1 MIDAMSPEA
10 AAQRIG
16 ETLDRMKADG
26 VHLQN
31 ILEAFRGLLVE
42 QARLKAEL
50 PADAFDKIE
59 VPDREKFTK
68 GVPLTCREKLIAI
81 GGMWKMGADRLI
93 PPMKEGFPKIREA
106 LERLQSE
113 IKTGNFDP
121 NFHAAEALEDLN
133 KGSLETAT
141 ESTPEQR
148 AVKFA
153 LIHISRP
160 FVVKRAETFKP
171 FTDGLLWERGY
182 CPVCGSLPELSIL
195 REKEGRR
202 WLKCSFCGHEW
213 PFMRVVCPCCETR
226 EGGYAEILFVEER
239 EHERLDLC
247 LHCRKYVAELDLRA
261 AAKEPALDVAGL
273 GLLHLDVLAQQKGFQ
288 PMGGIWWSV
297 L

>member
-1 MIDAMSPEA
+1 MSDAMSPEA
-10 AAQRIG
+10 AAETIG
-16 ETLDRMKADG
+16 EALDRIQADG
-26 VHLQN
+26 VHLDN

-50 PADAFDKIE
+50 PADGFDKID
-59 VPDREKFTK
+59 VSDRERFGK
-68 GVPLTCREKLIAI
+68 GAPLTCREKLIII
-81 GGMWKMGADRLI
+81 GEMWKMGAERLI

-106 LERLQSE
+106 LERLQSA
-113 IKTGNFDP
+113 ITIGSFDP
-121 NFHAAEALEDLN
+121 DVYAPEALENLN
-133 KGSLETAT
+133 QGDLETVA
-141 ESTPEQR
+141 ESTPEQGI
-148 AVKFA
+148 VKFA

-160 FVVKRAETFKP
+160 FVAKRAETLKP
-171 FTDGLLWERGY
+171 FMDGLLWEKGY

-202 WLKCSFCGHEW
+202 WLRCGFCCHEW
-213 PFMRVVCPCCETR
+213 RFMRMACPCCETQK
-226 EGGYAEILFVEER
+226 EGNAEILFIEGR

-261 AAKEPALDVAGL
+261 AVKEPALDVAGL
-273 GLLHLDVLAQQKGFQ
+273 GLLHLDVLAKQKGFQ

>member
-1 MIDAMSPEA
+1 MSDAMSPEA
-10 AAQRIG
+10 AAERIG
-16 ETLDRMKADG
+16 EALDRMKADG
-26 VHLQN
+26 GHLEN

-50 PADAFDKIE
+50 PTDAFVKID
-59 VPDREKFTK
+59 VSDRERFGK
-68 GVPLTCREKLIAI
+68 GAPLTCREKLISI
-81 GGMWKMGADRLI
+81 GEMWKMGAERLI

-106 LERLQSE
+106 LERLQSA
-113 IKTGNFDP
+113 ITIGSFDP
-121 NFHAAEALEDLN
+121 DVYAPEVLEDLN
-133 KGSLETAT
+133 QGDLETVA
-141 ESTPEQR
+141 ESTPEQGI
-148 AVKFA
+148 VKFA

-160 FVVKRAETFKP
+160 FVAKRAETLKP
-171 FTDGLLWERGY
+171 FMDGLLWEKGY

-202 WLKCSFCGHEW
+202 WLKCGFCGHEW
-213 PFMRVVCPCCETR
+213 PFMRMACPCCETQE
-226 EGGYAEILFVEER
+226 EGNAEILFIEER

-261 AAKEPALDVAGL
+261 AVKEPALDVAGL

>member
-1 MIDAMSPEA
+1 MSPEA
-10 AAQRIG
+10 AAERIG
-16 ETLDRMKADG
+16 QTLDRMKADG
-26 VHLQN
+26 RHLEN
-31 ILEAFRGLLVE
+31 ILEAFRRLLVE

-50 PADAFDKIE
+50 SADAFDRID
-59 VPDREKFTK
+59 VSDSEKFVK
-68 GVPLTCREKLIAI
+68 GVPLTCREKLIGI
-81 GGMWKMGADRLI
+81 GGMWKMGAERLI

-106 LERLQSE
+106 LERLQSKINTE
-113 IKTGNFDP
+113 NFDP
-121 NFHAAEALEDLN
+121 TFHAAEALEDLN
-133 KGSLETAT
+133 RGSLETAT

-171 FTDGLLWERGY
+171 FMDGLLWEKGY

-213 PFMRVVCPCCETR
+213 TFMRMACPCCETQ
-226 EGGYAEILFVEER
+226 EKGTAEILFIEER

-261 AAKEPALDVAGL
+261 AVKEPALDVAGL

>member
-1 MIDAMSPEA
+1 MSDAMSPEA
-10 AAQRIG
+10 AAERIG
-16 ETLDRMKADG
+16 EALDRIKADG
-26 VHLQN
+26 VHLEN

-50 PADAFDKIE
+50 PADGFDKID
-59 VPDREKFTK
+59 VSDRERFGK
-68 GVPLTCREKLIAI
+68 GAPLTCREKLISI
-81 GGMWKMGADRLI
+81 GEMWKIGAERLI

-113 IKTGNFDP
+113 ITIGSFDP
-121 NFHAAEALEDLN
+121 AVHAAEALEDLN
-133 KGSLETAT
+133 QGVLETAT
-141 ESTPEQR
+141 ESTPEQGI
-148 AVKFA
+148 VKFA

-160 FVVKRAETFKP
+160 FVAKRAETLKP
-171 FTDGLLWERGY
+171 FMDGLLWEKGY

-202 WLKCSFCGHEW
+202 WLRCGFCGHEW
-213 PFMRVVCPCCETR
+213 PFMRMACPCCETQK
-226 EGGYAEILFVEER
+226 EGNAEILFIEGR

-247 LHCRKYVAELDLRA
+247 LHCRKYVAEIDLRA
-261 AAKEPALDVAGL
+261 AVKEPALDIAGL
-273 GLLHLDVLAQQKGFQ
+273 GLLHLDVLAKQKGFR